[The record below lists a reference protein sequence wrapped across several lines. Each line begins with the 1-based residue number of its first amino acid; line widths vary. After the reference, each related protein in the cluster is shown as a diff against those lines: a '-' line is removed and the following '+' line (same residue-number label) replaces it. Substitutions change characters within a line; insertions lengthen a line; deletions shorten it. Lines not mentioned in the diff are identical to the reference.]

1 MTDAVEGAWGRYW
14 AQGHRHSCP
23 TSFDGFYGEAIQAYW
38 RQHAGGLGADDVVLD
53 LGCGTG
59 GLLEFLRGS
68 LDGGAAGPQLHGVDA
83 AALHPGSVPAGF
95 ILHERT
101 RFDRLPLATASVSL
115 AVSQF
120 GFEYGA
126 SPQAWAEL
134 FRVLRPRATVAMVA
148 HKRGSVLDRVAADES
163 AIAGAALAADG
174 VVAEAIALAPY
185 LHRASLPG
193 GVEAVSAD
201 PVAQRARARYNAA
214 VDVLVNLSRLV
225 DHGQY
230 ARDILGALANVL
242 SALSDLPQA
251 QTRLDQ
257 LRQGL
262 TDHLARIAELRRHA
276 LDERQAQEWRERLV
290 GQGFVAPELRVLRE
304 GDREMGWI
312 VEGRR
317 DAHR

>member
-1 MTDAVEGAWGRYW
+1 MTEVAETAWGRYW
-14 AQGHRHSCP
+14 AAGHRHSCP
-23 TSFDGFYGEAIQAYW
+23 TSFDGFYGAAIQAFW
-38 RQHAGGLGADDVVLD
+38 RQHAGRLGADDVVLD
-53 LGCGTG
+53 LGCGNG
-59 GLLEFLRGS
+59 GLLEFMRSCL
-68 LDGGAAGPQLHGVDA
+68 GGAAAMPRLHGVDA
-83 AALHPGSVPAGF
+83 AALHPGPGAAGLV
-95 ILHERT
+95 LHERV
-101 RFDRLPLATASVSL
+101 RFDRLPLDTASVSL

-126 SPQAWAEL
+126 EPAAWAEL
-134 FRVLRPRATVAMVA
+134 FRVLRPRATVAFVA

-174 VVAEAIALAPY
+174 VLAEALALAPY

-214 VDVLVNLSRLV
+214 VDVLVNLSQLV

-262 TDHLARIAELRRHA
+262 TDHLARISELRRHA

-290 GQGFVAPELRVLRE
+290 GQGFAVPELRVLRE

-317 DAHR
+317 DANR